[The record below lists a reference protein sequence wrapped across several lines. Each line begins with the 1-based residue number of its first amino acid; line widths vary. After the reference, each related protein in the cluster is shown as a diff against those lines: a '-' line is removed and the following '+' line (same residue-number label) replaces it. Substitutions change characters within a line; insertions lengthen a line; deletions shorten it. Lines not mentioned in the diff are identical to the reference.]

1 MTLVPTA
8 SSGWTITWKLR
19 PDEIPQGN
27 PIPMAFAVNAADLTR
42 GDLSLFVAKMTA
54 SLIKSLN

>member
-1 MTLVPTA
+1 
-8 SSGWTITWKLR
+8 
-19 PDEIPQGN
+19 
-27 PIPMAFAVNAADLTR
+27 MAFAVNAADLTR